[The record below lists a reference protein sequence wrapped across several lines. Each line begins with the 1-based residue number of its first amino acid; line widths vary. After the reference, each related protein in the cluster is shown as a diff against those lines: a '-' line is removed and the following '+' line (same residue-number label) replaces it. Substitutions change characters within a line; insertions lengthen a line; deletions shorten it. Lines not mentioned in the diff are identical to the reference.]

1 MTDADILVIGAGASG
16 AAASWRLATQG
27 FRVVCLEQGGWV
39 DPRSVPTL
47 HDDWERRRV
56 GPWHPNPNIRRNA
69 ADYPVDDSQ
78 SPIRPLMFNGVG
90 GSTVMW
96 SCLAP
101 RFRPSDFRARSL
113 DGVADDWPVSY
124 DDLAPYYALNERMM
138 GVAGLAGDP
147 SLPGRPAP
155 PFQPVGLNTTERRLA
170 AAADALGWHWWPAD
184 IAVAMRDGDGRGRC
198 NHCGPCELYCP
209 HRAKGSADVTYWPA
223 ALRAG
228 AQVVTQAR
236 VFAIETD
243 AQGRATGAAY
253 YDAHGAARRMTA
265 DAVVVAANGVGTAR
279 LLLLSRSGRF
289 PDGLA
294 NSSGLVGRNFMLHPL
309 ARVTGVFADPVG
321 GHRGIAAGAMTS
333 MEFYET
339 DAARGFVRGCKLHVL
354 RSHGPAFVARG
365 STAGRIPW
373 GRAHH
378 RRFAEVFDRTLS
390 VSICADDLP
399 ELDNRVALHDTLADA
414 NGIPAPRMIYRVSE
428 NSRRI
433 LDFGIAKARALLAAA
448 GAVEM
453 VEVQLIAD
461 AGFHLMGTAHM
472 GGNPATAVVDG
483 HGRAHDVPNL
493 FVVDGST
500 FVTAA
505 AVNPTPTLQAL
516 ALRTADHIAA
526 TRRNAAPP
534 H

>member
-1 MTDADILVIGAGASG
+1 MTDADVLVIGAGASG
-16 AAASWRLATQG
+16 AAAAWRLAG
-27 FRVVCLEQGGWV
+27 AGLRVVCLEQGGWV
-39 DPRSVPTL
+39 DPRTVPTL
-47 HDDWERRRV
+47 DDDWERQRV
-56 GPWHPNPNIRRNA
+56 GPWHPNPNVRRGP
-69 ADYPVDDSQ
+69 ADYPVDDSR

-101 RFRPSDFRARSL
+101 RFRPTDFRARSL
-113 DGVADDWPVSY
+113 DGVADDWPISY

-147 SLPGRPAP
+147 SLPARPAP
-155 PFQPVGLNTTERRLA
+155 PFAPVGLNPTERRLA
-170 AAADALGWHWWPAD
+170 AAADGLGWHWWPAD
-184 IAVAMRDGDGRGRC
+184 ITVTTRATADRAAC

-228 AQVVTQAR
+228 ARIVTQAR
-236 VFAIETD
+236 VFRIETD
-243 AQGRATGAAY
+243 AQGRATGAAF
-253 YDAHGAARRMTA
+253 YDAAGVARRMTA
-265 DAVVVAANGVGTAR
+265 DAVVLAANGVGTAR
-279 LLLLSRSGRF
+279 LLLLSSSGRA
-289 PDGLA
+289 PGGLA
-294 NSSGLVGRNFMLHPL
+294 NSSGLVGRTLMLHPL
-309 ARVTGVFADPVG
+309 ARVTGIFPDPVG
-321 GHRGIAAGAMTS
+321 GHRGIAAGAITS
-333 MEFYET
+333 MEFYDT

-365 STAGRIPW
+365 STAGRLPW

-399 ELDNRVALHDTLADA
+399 EDDNRVVLHDTLADA
-414 NGIPAPRMIYRVSE
+414 NGIPAPCMVYRVSE

-433 LDFGIAKARALLAAA
+433 LDFGIARARELLAAA
-448 GAVEM
+448 GASEM
-453 VEVQLIAD
+453 VEVPLIAD
-461 AGFHLMGTAHM
+461 AGFHLMGTARM
-472 GGNPATAVVDG
+472 GNDPARSVIDG
-483 HGRAHDVPNL
+483 FGRAHDVPNL
-493 FVVDGST
+493 FVVDGSA

-505 AVNPTPTLQAL
+505 AVNPTHTLQAI
-516 ALRTADHIAA
+516 ALRTADHIVES
-526 TRRNAAPP
+526 RRLAAAP